1 MNPIDFIIL
10 LIVLIILGSII
21 YYKFIKKQ
29 PNKSGCHC
37 YKAKSCSVKL
47 GDLKE
52 IIANQQKEMIE

>member
-29 PNKSGCHC
+29 PNKSSCHC

-47 GDLKE
+47 NDLKE

>member
-29 PNKSGCHC
+29 PNKSSCHC

-47 GDLKE
+47 VDLKE
-52 IIANQQKEMIE
+52 IMANQQKETIE